1 MVRYTHG
8 IVSGY
13 IIVPLVYNHK
23 LYIGYITIGYIDNNN
38 NNYNNNIY
46 IYIHIQLL
54 DSLLYS
60 LFVYTTRYI

>member
-38 NNYNNNIY
+38 NNYNNSIY
-46 IYIHIQLL
+46 IYT
-54 DSLLYS
+54 
-60 LFVYTTRYI
+60 YTTFKFTIILTICIYH

>member
-1 MVRYTHG
+1 MVRYTNG

-23 LYIGYITIGYIDNNN
+23 LYIGYITIGYIDNNY

-46 IYIHIQLL
+46 ICIPLL

-60 LFVYTTRYI
+60 LFVYTTSYI

>member
-46 IYIHIQLL
+46 IYT
-54 DSLLYS
+54 YN
-60 LFVYTTRYI
+60 F

>member
-1 MVRYTHG
+1 MVRYTNG

-23 LYIGYITIGYIDNNN
+23 LYIGYITIGYIDNNY

-46 IYIHIQLL
+46 IPLL

-60 LFVYTTRYI
+60 LFVYTTSYI

>member
-23 LYIGYITIGYIDNNN
+23 LYIGYITIGYIDKNN

-46 IYIHIQLL
+46 T
-54 DSLLYS
+54 
-60 LFVYTTRYI
+60 YTTFRFTIILTICIYH

>member
-1 MVRYTHG
+1 MVRYTNG

-23 LYIGYITIGYIDNNN
+23 LYIGYITIGYIDNNY

-46 IYIHIQLL
+46 IY
-54 DSLLYS
+54 
-60 LFVYTTRYI
+60 TTFRLTIIPTIC

>member
-46 IYIHIQLL
+46 IYI
-54 DSLLYS
+54 YN
-60 LFVYTTRYI
+60 F